1 MILTKHAL
9 IRLKQR
15 GIPKRAMELAITHG
29 KSGRRPGK
37 VVEYTLSKKEANF
50 LKSDYQDEKKAI
62 RDIEKAVKVAVI
74 VSEKNNTIIT
84 AFHRK

>member
-15 GIPKRAMELAITHG
+15 GIPKRAMELAIAHG
-29 KSGRRPGK
+29 KSGRRAGK
-37 VVEYTLSKKEANF
+37 VVEYTLSKKEAKF

-62 RDIEKAVKVAVI
+62 RDIERAVKVAVI
-74 VSEKNNTIIT
+74 VSEKNNSIIT